1 MELRWAQLACCLSLS
16 INYNLGMG
24 TSLFAIFCGAGFGA
38 LLRAGFNVLG
48 AGMVSGFPMGTLLAN
63 LFGGYCVGIAVAFFG
78 NNAAIGPEWRLF
90 IITGFLG
97 GLTTFSSF
105 SAEVVEMMQRGEY
118 TWAVGTGLLHVLGS
132 LALTFLGILTYQALK

>member
-1 MELRWAQLACCLSLS
+1 
-16 INYNLGMG
+16 MG
-24 TSLFAIFCGAGFGA
+24 TSLVAIFCGAGFGA

-78 NNAAIGPEWRLF
+78 SNAAIGPEWRLF

-105 SAEVVEMMQRGEY
+105 SAEVVEMMQGGEY
-118 TWAVGTGLLHVLGS
+118 TWAVGTALLHVIGS
-132 LALTFLGILTYQALK
+132 LVLTFLGIMTYQALKQV

>member
-1 MELRWAQLACCLSLS
+1 MGISLA
-16 INYNLGMG
+16 
-24 TSLFAIFCGAGFGA
+24 AIFCGAGFGA
-38 LLRAGFNVLG
+38 LLRAGFNVFG
-48 AGMVSGFPMGTLLAN
+48 AGIAPSFPLGTLLAN

-78 NNAAIGPEWRLF
+78 NNAALGPEWRLF

>member
-1 MELRWAQLACCLSLS
+1 
-16 INYNLGMG
+16 MG
-24 TSLFAIFCGAGFGA
+24 TSLVAIFCGAGFGA

-48 AGMVSGFPMGTLLAN
+48 TGMVSGFPMGTLLAN

-105 SAEVVEMMQRGEY
+105 SAEVVEMMQTGEY
-118 TWAVGTGLLHVLGS
+118 TWAVGTALLHVIGS
-132 LALTFLGILTYQALK
+132 LVLTFLGIMTYQALK